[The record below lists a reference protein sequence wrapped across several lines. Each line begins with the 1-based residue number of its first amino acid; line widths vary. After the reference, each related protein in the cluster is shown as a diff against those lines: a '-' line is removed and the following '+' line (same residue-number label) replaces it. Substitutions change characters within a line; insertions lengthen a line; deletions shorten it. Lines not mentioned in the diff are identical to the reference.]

1 MKNLLKLLN
10 VFYLLPIVASILLP
24 KNLYGT
30 TDNLILSD
38 TSKSQVKVDTISKKV
53 INIYLT
59 KGLEARKLVFVLRK
73 QITLDSQ
80 VISLKDTVISKYV
93 ILNKDLDSRLKQ
105 KENELVIAVKEA
117 QREYFWKRVFQGTT
131 LFFAALFLAK

>member
-10 VFYLLPIVASILLP
+10 VFCWLLIVSNVLLP
-24 KNLYGT
+24 KNLLGNT
-30 TDNLILSD
+30 PTSTLFDS
-38 TSKSQVKVDTISKKV
+38 SKSQVKVDTICKKV

-59 KGLEARKLVFVLRK
+59 KGLEARKLVFVLKR

-80 VISLKDTVISKYV
+80 IINLKDTVISKYE
-93 ILNKDLDSRLKQ
+93 IINKDLDSRLKKQ
-105 KENELVIAVKEA
+105 ENELVIAVKKAET
-117 QREYFWKRVFQGTT
+117 EYFWKRVFQGTT